1 MSKMQNKIRF
11 IFNLTNTNRKN
22 FIKSHCSFENFI
34 YFCKNILREMAT
46 SNNQTNELIRW
57 IVILADFILLNLLI
71 WLFVDFLPE
80 MKCWTWEMKWA
91 FLFANNLALFVSEM
105 RFSTIVHRRVISA
118 GDVVQRVM
126 GLVLLQFFVAYLLLS
141 PMSDTILMGKIML
154 MFAPPFFALL
164 ILSRLFERWMVKRF
178 RKMGRNTRTVTF
190 VGNDPELLRL
200 YNELVNDPTTG
211 YRIRGYYADAEIGE
225 WTHSLSTQYRMVE
238 GESSPKEKYEN
249 IEINR
254 LGSLQDLLRL
264 IEESPDEVKVGAEM
278 YVSLSRRDRDII
290 KKLSRFCD
298 RKIIRFFYI
307 PVSVETLGINLK
319 PELLNDMEVYATYE
333 NPLRNPINQII
344 KRLFDI
350 VLSLFFLFITL
361 PFFPIIA
368 LVIKIQSPKGG
379 VFFKQFRTGVDGRH
393 FFCYKFRSMHPN
405 KNEDGLV
412 QATKNDPRKFPFGN
426 FMRKA
431 NIDELPQF
439 WNVLKGD
446 MSIVGPRPHPVA
458 LNEMYVELIKKYM
471 VRHFVKPGV
480 TGWAQVTGY
489 RGETKELWQ
498 MEGRVK
504 RDIWYI
510 EHWSIWLDIRIIWLT
525 AKSIFIHDKNA
536 Y

>member
-1 MSKMQNKIRF
+1 M
-11 IFNLTNTNRKN
+11 
-22 FIKSHCSFENFI
+22 
-34 YFCKNILREMAT
+34 
-46 SNNQTNELIRW
+46 
-57 IVILADFILLNLLI
+57 VIIADFFLLNLLI
-71 WLFVDFLPE
+71 WLFVEFLPE
-80 MKCWTWEMKWA
+80 MKCWVWEMKWA
-91 FLFANNLALFVSEM
+91 FLFANNLALFISEM
-105 RFSTIVHRRVISA
+105 RFSTIVHHRVVSA
-118 GDVVQRVM
+118 GDVVQRVT
-126 GLVLLQFFVAYLLLS
+126 GLVLVQLFFAYLLLS
-141 PMSDTILMGKIML
+141 PVGDTLLMGKIML
-154 MFAPPFFALL
+154 MFEPPFFALL
-164 ILSRLFERWMVKRF
+164 ILSRLMERWMVKRF
-178 RKMGRNTRTVTF
+178 RRMGRNSRSVTF

-211 YRIRGYYADAEIGE
+211 YRIRGYYGDAEVGE
-225 WTHSLSTQYRMVE
+225 WTYSHVSQ
-238 GESSPKEKYEN
+238 SPKIEEESITKEKHG
-249 IEINR
+249 EINIKR
-254 LGSLQDLLRL
+254 LGSLQDFLRL
-264 IEESPDEVKVGAEM
+264 IDETPDELIIGDEM

-298 RKIIRFFYI
+298 RRVIRFFYV

-319 PELLNDMEVYATYE
+319 PELLNEMEVYASYE
-333 NPLRNPINQII
+333 NPLQNIVNRAI

-350 VLSLFFLFITL
+350 VMSIMFLIPTAILFPFIYL
-361 PFFPIIA
+361 M
-368 LVIKIQSPKGG
+368 IKIQSPGPIL
-379 VFFKQFRTGVDGRH
+379 FKQLRTGLDGH
-393 FFCYKFRSMHPN
+393 SFNCYKFRSMHVN
-405 KNEDGLV
+405 KDADKL
-412 QATKNDPRKFPFGN
+412 QATKDDPRKFPFGN

-439 WNVLKGD
+439 LNVLQGR
-446 MSIVGPRPHPVA
+446 MSIVGPRPHMLA
-458 LNEMYVELIKKYM
+458 HTEQYSQLIDKYM